1 MQKRSGAK
9 GQAAIEFIV
18 VVLVIFFF
26 LFFFLSLSIALVVS
40 DYIEYATFMAAR
52 TYKSGFS
59 NQAFQQQYAT
69 EVFNTYFEKVQGIAR
84 NPQLRFVQTDPIDP
98 GTDDGSFQRMGA
110 QSAGLD
116 VRYDIDLFYLPPI
129 FVTNNG
135 PISRI
140 ELQAEAQL
148 GRDPGILE
156 CRAYFDKLA
165 NDLGFG
171 ISGIRA
177 LVNQMEDNGC

>member
-1 MQKRSGAK
+1 MMRLIQILSSRRRREAQS

-59 NQAFQQQYAT
+59 DENFQRQYAT
-69 EVFNTYFEKVQGIAR
+69 QVFDTYFEKVQGIAR
-84 NPQLRFVQTDPIDP
+84 NPQLRFVQTEAGDE
-98 GTDDGSFQRMGA
+98 
-110 QSAGLD
+110 QSRGID

-129 FVTNNG
+129 FVTNAG

-156 CRAYFDKLA
+156 CREYFNQLA
-165 NDLGFG
+165 NNLGFG
-171 ISGIRA
+171 IGGVPA